1 MNTIQV
7 AGQTTVDDLLKV
19 VGQLNLTELEKFVS
33 HVLHLQAQRRA
44 ISLPNE
50 QAKLLLKINR
60 KFPINWDMRYKA
72 LQTKLLAESLT
83 LKEEAELVDLITKR
97 EKWQAQRLEA
107 LAKLATLRNTTLRG
121 VMNQLGIESPGYV

>member
-7 AGQTTVDDLLKV
+7 AGQTTVEDLLKV
-19 VGQLNLTELEKFVS
+19 VGQLNLAELEKFVS
-33 HVLHLQAQRRA
+33 HVLRLQAQRRA
-44 ISLPNE
+44 TSLAN
-50 QAKLLLKINR
+50 QQTKLLLKIHR
-60 KFPINWDMRYKA
+60 KFPTNWHIRYKA
-72 LQTKLLAESLT
+72 LQAKLPTESLT
-83 LKEEAELVDLITKR
+83 FEEEQELVDLITKR